1 MPLFYRDLH
10 LRALEAAYHRHYD
23 QLCAVAAAVLG
34 GDAALAQDA
43 VQEAWPRL
51 NAPGVRERIRTDDAD
66 RLRGLLLVTV
76 RNAARNLR
84 RAAPAARELTL
95 PEEGWA
101 TLPDPAPGP
110 AEQAEQAAAVA
121 ALRRGLQA
129 LPAADHD
136 VLMLQYV
143 QGLSAAECAAVLG
156 ISEGAVRQRAHR
168 ARNRLKQI
176 LQQEGLDDDTG
187 F

>member
-1 MPLFYRDLH
+1 M
-10 LRALEAAYHRHYD
+10 
-23 QLCAVAAAVLG
+23 
-34 GDAALAQDA
+34 
-43 VQEAWPRL
+43 
-51 NAPGVRERIRTDDAD
+51 
-66 RLRGLLLVTV
+66 
-76 RNAARNLR
+76 
-84 RAAPAARELTL
+84 
-95 PEEGWA
+95 
-101 TLPDPAPGP
+101 
-110 AEQAEQAAAVA
+110 A